1 VASRGALKFPPVR
14 LLAMSGG
21 GACLGSP
28 CLEPPHRVGSPQRRG
43 PHTKRFAGSPKGF
56 AAKPPGHR
64 AATGR
69 RCLPVYW
76 RVSNRSVNCRTPLA
90 RNRGGAGSRP
100 NARCSWP
107 RLPFARPTRDNGT
120 GVVLCWYLCFG
131 THAAPAACAEKHITA
146 WLMRVIYL
154 PHERLGRHVS
164 GADFHSVDAHRR
176 RLGNSTC
183 RWKRAVLLAQASRG
197 SSPCQW
203 RCQPLVV
210 PAAGA
215 ELTLGRRRAL

>member
-1 VASRGALKFPPVR
+1 LQVAQPSIRLINGRPLNHACCPQHHVPQFRQRHGVQRPVARQVPRRDRAPPV
-14 LLAMSGG
+14 LLSRKSRKAEPT
-21 GACLGSP
+21 LGR
-28 CLEPPHRVGSPQRRG
+28 EG
-43 PHTKRFAGSPKGF
+43 
-56 AAKPPGHR
+56 KP
-64 AATGR
+64 AL
-69 RCLPVYW
+69 CVVK
-76 RVSNRSVNCRTPLA
+76 VSK
-90 RNRGGAGSRP
+90 RGGRPGLTRVADTPAGAEEPQAIR
-100 NARCSWP
+100 
-107 RLPFARPTRDNGT
+107 
-120 GVVLCWYLCFG
+120 YLCFG